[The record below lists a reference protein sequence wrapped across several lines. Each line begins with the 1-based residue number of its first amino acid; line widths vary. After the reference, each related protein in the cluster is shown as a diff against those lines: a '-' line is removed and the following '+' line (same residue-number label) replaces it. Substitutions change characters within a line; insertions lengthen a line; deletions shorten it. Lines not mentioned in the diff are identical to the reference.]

1 AANATG
7 KNGGFSTFANDADGR
22 AAMARQLM
30 LYGDR
35 GNNTLDG
42 IIHTYAP
49 QSENNTRAYIDSVSK
64 STGFGAQQRI
74 NLHDPDV
81 LKTLMAAMIKHE
93 SGAQPYTENELS
105 DSVRTAIIDDRWKGL
120 RSPEV
125 LAQQRY

>member
-1 AANATG
+1 
-7 KNGGFSTFANDADGR
+7 
-22 AAMARQLM
+22 MARQLM

-81 LKTLMAAMIKHE
+81 LKH
-93 SGAQPYTENELS
+93 
-105 DSVRTAIIDDRWKGL
+105 
-120 RSPEV
+120 
-125 LAQQRY
+125 